1 MQQAGAVE
9 RDLHLVKHPMLWNV
23 GKVGKD
29 DTVGELMIL
38 HKIPP
43 RTRTLLIL

>member
-1 MQQAGAVE
+1 MQQARAVE
-9 RDLHLVKHPMLWNV
+9 RDLHLVKHSMLWNV

-29 DTVGELMIL
+29 NTVGELRML

-43 RTRTLLIL
+43 GTRTLLIL